1 MSDIIKKPVWLDCD
15 PGHDD
20 AFAIILAAHHPAL
33 ELIGIST
40 IVGNQTL
47 EKTTQNAFKVAHIAG
62 LPNDIPIIRGCGQ
75 SLCRHV
81 MICPEIHGSTGLDG
95 ADVPEHP
102 EYRTSNQDENFL
114 WRIYQKIKQVNRPVT
129 LIATGS
135 LCNVALRLIVFP
147 QGISSYCCSFFFF
160 SCENRLQNV
169 YPKLFSWAVASALE
183 TFIQHPNSTL

>member
-1 MSDIIKKPVWLDCD
+1 MVDTIKKAVWLDCD

-47 EKTTQNAFKVAHIAG
+47 ERTTQNAFKIAHIAG
-62 LPNDIPIIRGCGQ
+62 LPVDIPIIQGSGQ

-95 ADVPEHP
+95 ADIPEHP
-102 EYRTSNQDENFL
+102 EYKTSMQDQDENFL
-114 WRIYQKIKQVNRPVT
+114 WNIYQRIKQVNRPVT

-135 LCNVALRLIVFP
+135 LTNVALLLKVFP
-147 QGISSYCCSFFFF
+147 QVIH
-160 SCENRLQNV
+160 L
-169 YPKLFSWAVASALE
+169 LFANP
-183 TFIQHPNSTL
+183 II